1 MSEHDL
7 TDREIEAISA
17 AAAKLPLIEP
27 SRDLWP
33 GIEARLGAQ
42 VADTVD
48 VSEHATPR
56 SRGIV
61 VSTRMLAIAAS
72 VLVMATAGTTYLVLR
87 DRLPAETTV
96 AVIGQAP
103 AATPSAQAGLGTPAS
118 LSVGSGEFGAY
129 TKEIGDLQGAIAERR
144 SRLDPATIAV
154 IERNLRV
161 IDGAIEES
169 KRALAKDPNSE
180 LLTALLSDALANKVR
195 LLRQAA
201 LLPPLT

>member
-7 TDREIEAISA
+7 TEQEIERIRA
-17 AAAKLPLIEP
+17 AAAKLPVLEP

-33 GIEARLGAQ
+33 GIEARLGSQ
-42 VADTVD
+42 VSDIDQLARK
-48 VSEHATPR
+48 R

-61 VSTRMLAIAAS
+61 VSTRMLASAAA
-72 VLVMATAGTTYLVLR
+72 VLMMATAGTTYVVMR
-87 DRLPAETTV
+87 NRS
-96 AVIGQAP
+96 P
-103 AATPSAQAGLGTPAS
+103 AASGVASIPIGSGPGLVSPAS
-118 LSVGSGEFGAY
+118 LTAGGELSAY
-129 TKEIGDLQGAIAERR
+129 TEEIGDLQGAIAERR

-161 IDGAIEES
+161 IDAAIEES
-169 KRALAKDPNSE
+169 KRALARDPASE
-180 LLTALLSDALANKVR
+180 LLTALLSDALSNKVR

>member
-7 TDREIEAISA
+7 TDKEIEAISA

-42 VADTVD
+42 VV
-48 VSEHATPR
+48 EINQHAKPR

-87 DRLPAETTV
+87 DKLPAETAV
-96 AVIGQAP
+96 AGAAAP
-103 AATPSAQAGLGTPAS
+103 VATPPAQAGLGTPAS

-129 TKEIGDLQGAIAERR
+129 TEEIGDLQGAIAERR

-161 IDGAIEES
+161 IDAAIEES
-169 KRALAKDPNSE
+169 KRALAQAPNSE
-180 LLTALLSDALANKVR
+180 LLTALLSDALSNKVR

>member
-7 TDREIEAISA
+7 TEKEIEAIRA

-27 SRDLWP
+27 SRDLWL

-42 VADTVD
+42 VVD
-48 VSEHATPR
+48 INQHARRP
-56 SRGIV
+56 RGIV
-61 VSTRMLAIAAS
+61 VSTRMLAMAAS

-87 DRLPAETTV
+87 DKLPAETTV
-96 AVIGQAP
+96 AVTAAP
-103 AATPSAQAGLGTPAS
+103 AATPQAQAGLGTQAS
-118 LSVGSGEFGAY
+118 LSAGSGEFGAY
-129 TKEIGDLQGAIAERR
+129 TEEIGDLQGAIAERR

-180 LLTALLSDALANKVR
+180 LLTALLSEALASKVR